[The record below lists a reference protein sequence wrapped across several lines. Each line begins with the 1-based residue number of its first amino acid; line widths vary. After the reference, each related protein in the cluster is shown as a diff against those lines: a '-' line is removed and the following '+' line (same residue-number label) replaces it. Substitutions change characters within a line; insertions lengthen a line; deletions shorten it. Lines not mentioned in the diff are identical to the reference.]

1 MDLRELREHWL
12 RLAEEM
18 SASVMGK
25 YYAQRQEK
33 GPAGREGLGIYG
45 IYQERVAR
53 RKVNIAVKLLQQNGS
68 DPTISNIHKLTGQSR
83 YTIEHYLP
91 KRLRESQA
99 AQFRAQSGKEPG
111 KVIPL
116 RRPSRI

>member
-1 MDLRELREHWL
+1 MDLRELREDWL

-68 DPTISNIHKLTGQSR
+68 ELTMSNIHKLTGQSR

-91 KRLRESQA
+91 KRLRESQV
-99 AQFRAQSGKEPG
+99 AQFRAQSGKDPG